1 MKIKTQ
7 VSASLTG
14 IVLLLV
20 IVAGGGYLAT
30 SVVNQAG
37 SVLGTALVPGVQ
49 GYNNLRY
56 ETLEIALQA
65 FRGDI
70 DGVQSQAAP
79 LIPRIEAF
87 MVTQPDSPFY
97 GDQVLQE
104 GLTYI
109 GDTLLAV
116 VRTASLQQAG
126 QPPTPEFVEAL
137 RALEAMEVRA
147 AEVIQY
153 LVDSTMARVNGVIAT
168 SVRIL
173 IIVSLIAVLIAIVV
187 GTLLTRKLNRGLVS
201 LNASFRQISDGD
213 LTVQADDSSK
223 DEFGEIASYFNGLAS
238 NLKNTVG
245 ELGQMMSTLSELS
258 TRFRDSGVRFQER
271 ATQTSDET
279 QQVATAMTE
288 MAATIREVAQNAEAT
303 SGQAQNASTQA
314 RDARG
319 LVATSVTNSQTLQTQ
334 MTDIS
339 GQVLQLKDK
348 TESISSVID
357 VIQGIAE
364 QTNLLAL
371 NAAIEAAR
379 AGEQGRGFAVVA
391 DEVRTLAT
399 RTAQSTQEIIDVIQA
414 LQSMSESTS
423 QQITKGRESV
433 EANAE
438 AIAAIE
444 SSLTTI
450 LDNISSISDMNHQ
463 IATNS
468 QEQSHV
474 AEEMNTNVVRISDL
488 SEDNAAQTRQ
498 INEDIGTID
507 ELVTSVRELI
517 SHFRY

>member
-49 GYNNLRY
+49 GYNDLRY

-65 FRGDI
+65 FRGDTA
-70 DGVQSQAAP
+70 GVQAQAAP

-116 VRTASLQQAG
+116 VETAQLQQAG
-126 QPPTPEFVEAL
+126 QAPTPEFVEAL
-137 RALEAMEVRA
+137 RALEAMETRA
-147 AEVIQY
+147 NEVIQY
-153 LVDSTMARVNGVIAT
+153 LVDSTLEKVNGVIAT

-173 IIVSLIAVLIAIVV
+173 MMVSLIAVVIAIVV

-238 NLKNTVG
+238 SLKNTVG
-245 ELGQMMSTLSELS
+245 ELGHMMTTLSELS
-258 TRFRDSGVRFQER
+258 ARFRDGGVQFQER

-288 MAATIREVAQNAEAT
+288 MAATIREVAQNAEST
-303 SGQAQNASTQA
+303 SGQAQQASEQA
-314 RDARG
+314 REAQG
-319 LVATSVTNSQTLQTQ
+319 LVTTSVAHSKKLQAQ

-399 RTAQSTQEIIDVIQA
+399 RTAQSTQEIIDVIEA

-423 QQITKGRESV
+423 QQITKGREGV

-438 AIAAIE
+438 AITDIE
-444 SSLTTI
+444 RSLKTI
-450 LDNISSISDMNHQ
+450 LENISTISDMNHQ

-474 AEEMNTNVVRISDL
+474 AEDMNTNVVRISDL
-488 SEDNAAQTRQ
+488 SEENAAQTRQ

-507 ELVTSVRELI
+507 ELVTSVRQLI

>member
-14 IVLLLV
+14 IVLMLI
-20 IVAGGGYLAT
+20 IVAGAGYLAT

-65 FRGDI
+65 FRGDM
-70 DGVQSQAAP
+70 DGVREQAEP
-79 LIPRIEAF
+79 LIPRIEF
-87 MVTQPDSPFY
+87 FSVTQPDSPFY
-97 GDQVLQE
+97 GDQVLQD
-104 GLTYI
+104 GVTYI

-116 VRTASLQQAG
+116 VETAQRQQAG
-126 QPPTPEFVEAL
+126 QAPTAEFVQAL
-137 RALEAMEVRA
+137 QELEAMETRA
-147 AEVIQY
+147 NEVIQY
-153 LVDSTMARVNGVIAT
+153 LVDSTLEKVNGVIAT
-168 SVRIL
+168 SVQVLVGISLMAIL
-173 IIVSLIAVLIAIVV
+173 AAIVV
-187 GTLLTRKLNRGLVS
+187 GTLLTRKLNRGLAGLS
-201 LNASFRQISDGD
+201 DSFRQISDGD
-213 LTVQADDSSK
+213 LTVIADDSSK
-223 DEFGEIASYFNGLAS
+223 DEFGDIAGYFNGLAAS
-238 NLKNTVG
+238 LKSTVG
-245 ELGQMMSTLSELS
+245 EMANMMTTLSDLS
-258 TRFRDSGVRFQER
+258 ARFREGGVQFQER

-303 SGQAQNASTQA
+303 SGQAQNASEQA
-314 RDARG
+314 REARG
-319 LVATSVTNSQTLQTQ
+319 LVSTSVTNSQSLQTQ

-339 GQVLQLKDK
+339 GQVLQLKEK

-399 RTAQSTQEIIDVIQA
+399 RTAQSTQEIVEVIQA
-414 LQSMSESTS
+414 LQSMSENTS
-423 QQITKGRESV
+423 QQISRGREGV

-438 AIAAIE
+438 AIANIE
-444 SSLTTI
+444 SSLSTI

-488 SEDNAAQTRQ
+488 SEENAAQTRQ

-507 ELVTSVRELI
+507 ELVSSVRGLI